1 MTRSF
6 TLIPFLDAIK
16 KLPRPL
22 EELKIRVHNDPDQQ
36 VWDELHK
43 ISGLRKVSIWCM
55 EGPPRVLRGW
65 SERLGPTLTHLELG
79 RCAGVPPTILIAVL
93 MDLPKLE
100 HLCLKGAPASAIT
113 SILAV
118 LPNLKFLDT
127 EYLPS
132 VRSRGP
138 PQSAKQPKLQSLIV
152 RTSSADYL
160 GPGKLWT
167 WIHELLPGPEASLQ
181 SFSLHAFILS
191 VMGKGRVAVP
201 RGVMLELGR
210 VHGTTLR
217 QVLLGDAQL
226 TLADIECMC
235 EMCPQLEVLA
245 CCTVVEISKLD
256 SVKKAIACAKNLRTL
271 TLYIVWIP
279 TLKFTESKSPFTLEV
294 ARDWMLRSEDSCLRY
309 IAVNDLYFMGKWVL
323 REKNEDSSLQV
334 KTTNIT
340 KTTKSKRK
348 EKDPEESRKPRLE
361 FVVTIGQP
369 KDRWYMRFGS
379 EFGLTKAST

>member
-1 MTRSF
+1 
-6 TLIPFLDAIK
+6 
-16 KLPRPL
+16 
-22 EELKIRVHNDPDQQ
+22 
-36 VWDELHK
+36 
-43 ISGLRKVSIWCM
+43 
-55 EGPPRVLRGW
+55 
-65 SERLGPTLTHLELG
+65 
-79 RCAGVPPTILIAVL
+79 

-100 HLCLKGAPASAIT
+100 SLCLKGAPASAIT

-138 PQSAKQPKLQSLIV
+138 PQSAKQPKLESLIV

-245 CCTVVEISKLD
+245 CCTVVEISKL
-256 SVKKAIACAKNLRTL
+256 VCA
-271 TLYIVWIP
+271 
-279 TLKFTESKSPFTLEV
+279 
-294 ARDWMLRSEDSCLRY
+294 
-309 IAVNDLYFMGKWVL
+309 
-323 REKNEDSSLQV
+323 
-334 KTTNIT
+334 
-340 KTTKSKRK
+340 
-348 EKDPEESRKPRLE
+348 SRFSFLSRI
-361 FVVTIGQP
+361 F
-369 KDRWYMRFGS
+369 
-379 EFGLTKAST
+379 